1 MVSQKI
7 PDKIGR
13 YKITRE
19 LGRGGMGVVYLGHD
33 PFIDRQVAIKIT
45 LANPTKDSSI
55 LERYQQLFFNEA
67 PC

>member
-1 MVSQKI
+1 
-7 PDKIGR
+7 
-13 YKITRE
+13 
-19 LGRGGMGVVYLGHD
+19 MGVVYLGHD
-33 PFIDRQVAIKIT
+33 PFIDRQVAIKST